1 MAAAVGRK
9 APAFRL
15 PAADGEEVALAD
27 FAGRTV
33 VLYFYPKDNTSGC
46 TREACDFRDAHARIV
61 RRGAVVLGVSPDSVR
76 SHAGFREKHDLP
88 FTLLSDADHEAARA
102 YGVWVKKSLY
112 GREYMGVE
120 RATFVIGPDGVVRAA
135 FRKVKVAG
143 HVDEVL
149 AALADRP
156 PAGAPRKRDLR
167 GRPRRG

>member
-15 PAADGEEVALAD
+15 PAADGKEVALAD

-76 SHAGFREKHDLP
+76 SHAGFREKHELP
-88 FTLLSDADHEAARA
+88 FTLLSDADHQAARA

-156 PAGAPRKRDLR
+156 PAGAPRGRDLR

>member
-1 MAAAVGRK
+1 MPPSVLPAGGRAPRAHPAGPAAAAGAAHGARGVMAAPGTQLGSYTVLGKLGAGGMGEVYLARDTRLGR
-9 APAFRL
+9 
-15 PAADGEEVALAD
+15 EVALKMLPRE
-27 FAGRTV
+27 FA
-33 VLYFYPKDNTSGC
+33 
-46 TREACDFRDAHARIV
+46 RDADRQ
-61 RRGAVVLGVSPDSVR
+61 
-76 SHAGFREKHDLP
+76 
-88 FTLLSDADHEAARA
+88 AARA

>member
-88 FTLLSDADHEAARA
+88 FPLLSDADHEAARA